1 MSVVTIRGQLGSGAP
16 EIGKLVAKQ
25 LKFEYVDREI
35 MSNVADKINWPVDK
49 VSGKEMPPGTLFGR
63 IIEALGKGYTVSAS
77 ASSANTFSSAYMH
90 DWELPLSDDTY
101 KKGLESVVLELAR
114 EQAIVIRGRGS
125 QFILKD
131 FPNSFH
137 FLVVAPFDL
146 RTKRVMESNNLI
158 EDNAR
163 KEIEQFDSSRREFTK
178 RYFNANLEDPVNYDL
193 VLNTKII
200 SYEEASTII
209 ASFVQQKD
217 KRTQK

>member
-16 EIGKLVAKQ
+16 EIGKLAAKQ
-25 LKFEYVDREI
+25 LKFDYVDREI
-35 MSNVADKINWPVDK
+35 MSNVADKINWPVDQ

-63 IIEALGKGYTVSAS
+63 IIEALGKGYAVSAS
-77 ASSANTFSSAYMH
+77 ASSASVFSSAYMH

-114 EQAIVIRGRGS
+114 GQSIVIRGRGS

-131 FPNSFH
+131 TPNSFH

-146 RTKRVMESNNLI
+146 RKKRIMDSNDLS
-158 EDNAR
+158 EDNAK
-163 KEIEQFDSSRREFTK
+163 KEIEQFDNSRREFAK

-193 VLNTKII
+193 VINTRIL
-200 SYEEASTII
+200 SYEEASAII
-209 ASFVQQKD
+209 TRIVKHKAIS
-217 KRTQK
+217 TQK